1 VAASANA
8 PSRSPGVLSPR
19 LLLGLGLLLT
29 ALVYVSVWRFDFVYD
44 DHPQVQNNP
53 TIRDWSHLRGYFTAQ
68 LWSNTGRDQASN
80 YYRPVF
86 LLWLRVQYRIFGL
99 QPAYWHAASLMLHLL
114 ATWLAY
120 LAALSLL
127 TLSGHAGDNRTLA
140 AITALLFGLHP
151 AHVEAVAWVSAA
163 SELLL
168 TIFFLAAFVAYAK
181 ARVGSQRTAW
191 TGASLACFALA
202 LLAKETAA
210 TFLLVVV
217 ACEMV
222 LSGGVVAARITRA
235 LRASFPWI
243 ATVAVYLMV
252 RQAVLGELG
261 HQQGAMSAATIL
273 KSVPALLWF
282 YCRHLLWPH
291 PLAEFYDVYPVES
304 ARSVAFLL
312 PVGGI
317 VIIAAALWLVVRRS
331 RTGTIAALWMPI
343 TLLPVLD
350 IAALRADAFV
360 ADRYLYLP
368 SFGFCVLAAMFLVWV
383 GESVSAR
390 TAIPIA
396 VGAVA
401 LLMAAA
407 SARQL
412 VPWENDLLLF
422 ANAVKVAPQNAYAKS
437 CLASELMLRGQ
448 NQRALPLL
456 QESYA
461 RDPNAWMTAFNLA
474 YLYYEMGN
482 LAKAEQFF
490 QRAIGIDAH
499 NLNQYYYLGLTQKR
513 EGKLADAEQSL
524 RKTAELWPK
533 APYLHT
539 MLGDVLEQEGKYDEA
554 LVEYERDLGSE
565 NPAPARA
572 GIARIEARRADA
584 AKPTHVKLP
593 R

>member
-1 VAASANA
+1 MAAPANA
-8 PSRSPGVLSPR
+8 LSRSPGVLSPR
-19 LLLGLGLLLT
+19 LLLGLALLLT

-53 TIRDWSHLRGYFTAQ
+53 AIRDWSHVRGYFTAQ
-68 LWSNTGRDQASN
+68 LWANTGRDQASQ
-80 YYRPVF
+80 YYRPLF
-86 LLWLRVQYRIFGL
+86 LLWLRAQYWLFGL
-99 QPAYWHAASLMLHLL
+99 QPAYWHAASLALHLL

-127 TLSGHAGDNRTLA
+127 TIGSYAGDKRTPA
-140 AITALLFGLHP
+140 AIAALLFGLHP

-181 ARVGSQRTAW
+181 ARVGPQSAAW

-202 LLAKETAA
+202 LLTKETGA
-210 TFLLVVV
+210 TFLLIVI
-217 ACEMV
+217 ACEIV
-222 LSGGVVAARITRA
+222 LASGDIAGRVTRA
-235 LRASFPWI
+235 LRASLPWI
-243 ATVAVYLMV
+243 AAVAVCLLV
-252 RQAVLGELG
+252 RRAVLGEFA
-261 HQQGAMSAATIL
+261 HQQGAMSAATVL

-282 YCRHLLWPH
+282 YCRHLFWPY
-291 PLAEFYDVYPVES
+291 PLAEFYDVYPVQA
-304 ARSVAFLL
+304 ARSAAFLTAG
-312 PVGGI
+312 VVI
-317 VIIAAALWLVVRRS
+317 VAAAVWLAVRRS
-331 RTGTIAALWMPI
+331 RPATVPALWMPI

-350 IAALRADAFV
+350 IAVLRADAFV

-368 SFGFCVLAAMFLVWV
+368 SFGFCLLAAMLLIWL
-383 GESVSAR
+383 GEAR
-390 TAIPIA
+390 GRFVVPVA
-396 VGAVA
+396 VAGVA
-401 LLMAAA
+401 LLMAAG

-422 ANAVKVAPQNAYAKS
+422 ANAVKVAPENAYAKS

-461 RDPNAWMTAFNLA
+461 RDPKAWMTAFNLG
-474 YLYYEMGN
+474 YLYYEMADMG
-482 LAKAEQFF
+482 KSEQFF
-490 QRAIGIDAH
+490 QRAIEIDAH

-533 APYLHT
+533 AQLLHT
-539 MLGDVLEQEGKYDEA
+539 MLGDVLEQQGKYDEA
-554 LVEYERDLGSE
+554 LAEYERDLGSE

-572 GIARIEARRADA
+572 GIARIEARRAN
-584 AKPTHVKLP
+584 AKPRHVNLA

>member
-1 VAASANA
+1 M
-8 PSRSPGVLSPR
+8 LSPR
-19 LLLGLGLLLT
+19 LLLGLALLLT

-53 TIRDWSHLRGYFTAQ
+53 TIRDWSHVRGYFAAQ
-68 LWSNTGRDQASN
+68 LWANTGRDQASQ

-86 LLWLRVQYRIFGL
+86 LLWLRVQYRMFGL
-99 QPAYWHAASLMLHLL
+99 QPGYWHAASLALHLL

-127 TLSGHAGDNRTLA
+127 TLGSYAGDKRTPA
-140 AITALLFGLHP
+140 AIAALLFGLHP

-168 TIFFLAAFVAYAK
+168 TIFFLAALVGYAK
-181 ARVGSQRTAW
+181 ARVGPHRRGW

-202 LLAKETAA
+202 LLTKETAA

-222 LSGGVVAARITRA
+222 LAGGDISGRVTRA

-243 ATVAVYLMV
+243 AVVAVYLLA
-252 RQAVLGELG
+252 RRAVLGTLG
-261 HQQGAMSAATIL
+261 HEQGAMSAATIL

-291 PLAEFYDVYPVES
+291 PLAEFYDISPVQS
-304 ARSVAFLL
+304 ARSAAFLASAAG
-312 PVGGI
+312 V
-317 VIIAAALWLVVRRS
+317 VIIAAALWLAVRRS
-331 RTGTIAALWMPI
+331 RTATIAALWIPI

-368 SFGFCVLAAMFLVWV
+368 SLGFCMLAAMLLVGL
-383 GESVSAR
+383 GEAR
-390 TAIPIA
+390 ARILVPVTVA
-396 VGAVA
+396 VVA
-401 LLMAAA
+401 LLMAAG

-461 RDPNAWMTAFNLA
+461 RDPKAWMTAFNLA
-474 YLYYEMGN
+474 YLYYEKGN
-482 LAKAEQFF
+482 LAEAERYFR
-490 QRAIGIDAH
+490 RAIEIDPH
-499 NLNQYYYLGLTQKR
+499 NLNQYDYLGLTQKR

-554 LVEYERDLGSE
+554 LAEYERDLGSE

-572 GIARIEARRADA
+572 GIARIEARRAGT